1 MQCIDEHCSE
11 AKNKF
16 NTVINIVESQLLVH
30 PKGVGVMDSRS
41 SVGVYDKS
49 APHGTVKI
57 PNLQKNKKTKK
68 QNTNNKNHN
77 TQHAGASQLT
87 DQNISSQIITAIN
100 GTPELIT
107 AINNALQNYDLQKLS
122 TKDKIKALQETYSTS
137 IIGTQLFDLIYT
149 GQKLTHY
156 DSAKNPSLIWNH
168 GVNNSKSI
176 TAGKLGTHIYV
187 YKDSNTNLFKLLG
200 VIIRKDKMGL
210 FDKISNGL
218 TFMGF

>member
-1 MQCIDEHCSE
+1 M
-11 AKNKF
+11 AKQK
-16 NTVINIVESQLLVH
+16 TCKQHVIKQKKNQQTRKVNH
-30 PKGVGVMDSRS
+30 KGG
-41 SVGVYDKS
+41 
-49 APHGTVKI
+49 
-57 PNLQKNKKTKK
+57 NQ
-68 QNTNNKNHN
+68 
-77 TQHAGASQLT
+77 QLT
-87 DQNISSQIITAIN
+87 DQNIISQILTNIN
-100 GTPELIT
+100 TNSGNIISE
-107 AINNALQNYDLQKLS
+107 INIALQNYNLQKLS
-122 TKDKIKALQETYSTS
+122 TKEKIKALQETYSTS
-137 IIGTQLFDLIYT
+137 ISGTQLFDLIYT

-200 VIIRKDKMGL
+200 VIIRQDKMGL